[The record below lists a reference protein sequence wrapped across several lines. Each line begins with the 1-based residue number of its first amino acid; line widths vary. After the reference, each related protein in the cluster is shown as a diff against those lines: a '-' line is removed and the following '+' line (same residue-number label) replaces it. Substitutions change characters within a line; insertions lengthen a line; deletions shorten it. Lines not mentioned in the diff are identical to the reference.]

1 MIVAA
6 VQEIADQTKIL
17 SLNATIKVARAG
29 EYGRGFSVV
38 AQEVNRLA
46 EDTKNI
52 VVRIGELT
60 HLSGMLTSQV
70 VKEIRK
76 VQELTKSGRHQSVE
90 TAGCLVKSWIPCRPA
105 PRKLST

>member
-90 TAGCLVKSWIPCRPA
+90 TAYRLVKSWIPCRPA